1 MTETPDPN
9 TGPVWGSPAE
19 QAPEA
24 DPTPTP
30 APFEQVWTA
39 AGPNVTPT
47 QADNP
52 RRVGRLAG
60 VAIVAAF
67 ALVAVTAVG
76 AFALSRQGGDTGSS
90 AGAAVAANTSNNS
103 AQALAGSNGTKNQA
117 LCQSLLDNLANQ
129 FKVSTTDLQSGFVAA
144 ANKTID
150 DAVAAGT
157 LTADQGKAMK
167 DRLSSMPAN
176 PCAVLPLMGRGMMGG
191 EWGGEQPNPNA
202 TPNPNAAPNPNG
214 PNTGAPRIRG
224 LAPFGL
230 FRSGAVLDAVAKSLN
245 ITSDQLRTELGQLKA
260 GEGVCTVAAKHGDT
274 NCATAKTAAHTALQT
289 QLDASVKA
297 GRITQAQEDQAL
309 SALDT
314 WFASGA
320 KLPQFRMG
328 PGFGG
333 GMGGGMFPG
342 FGGSGP
348 GGSGPGSDQNPPTQT
363 Q

>member
-9 TGPVWGSPAE
+9 TGPIWGSPAA

-24 DPTPTP
+24 DMTPTP
-30 APFEQVWTA
+30 APFEQVSTA

-52 RRVGRLAG
+52 RGVGRLAG

-76 AFALSRQGGDTGSS
+76 ALALSRQSGDTGSS
-90 AGAAVAANTSNNS
+90 AGAAVVANTSNNS
-103 AQALAGSNGTKNQA
+103 AQTLAGLNGSKNQA
-117 LCQSLLDNLANQ
+117 LCESLLKNMATQ
-129 FKVSTTDLQSGFVAA
+129 FTGGDTAKLQAGFVAA
-144 ANKTID
+144 ANATID
-150 DAVAAGT
+150 DAVKAGT
-157 LTADQGKAMK
+157 LTVDQGKAMK
-167 DRLSSMPAN
+167 DRLAN
-176 PCAVLPLMGRGMMGG
+176 LPSNACAMVPMMGRGWMGG

-214 PNTGAPRIRG
+214 PSTGAPRIRG

-230 FRSGAVLDAVAKSLN
+230 FRGGAVLDAVAKSLN

-260 GEGVCTVAAKHGDT
+260 GEGVCTLATNHKVSCDT
-274 NCATAKTAAHTALQT
+274 VKTAAHDALKT
-289 QLDASVKA
+289 QLDAAVTA
-297 GRITQAQEDQAL
+297 GRVTQQQEDQAL
-309 SALDT
+309 KALDT
-314 WFASGA
+314 WLTSGGT
-320 KLPQFRMG
+320 LPQFRMG
-328 PGFGG
+328 P

-342 FGGSGP
+342 FRGGP
-348 GGSGPGSDQNPPTQT
+348 GSSPNAGSDQNGQTQT